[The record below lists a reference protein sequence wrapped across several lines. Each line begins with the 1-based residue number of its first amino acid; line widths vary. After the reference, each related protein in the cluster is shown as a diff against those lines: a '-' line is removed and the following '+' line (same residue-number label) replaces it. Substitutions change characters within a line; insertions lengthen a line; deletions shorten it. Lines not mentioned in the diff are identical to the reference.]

1 MGLSRHEAAELL
13 NVSVDASPDAV
24 QAARRSHARLWH
36 PDRQSDPAVAEFASE
51 RMARINEAADVLMQP
66 APSAEPISTSPGPAH
81 GAPTRSGPTP
91 RTRSRP
97 EWTTMSWAEARPIVW
112 RVCVAFAI
120 TVTITAPFM
129 PNLLGA
135 YGLAL
140 IVGTVTAAALIISAD
155 RSSR

>member
-66 APSAEPISTSPGPAH
+66 VAPGAAGSVDGSTRDAPTQAAPSPPLRA
-81 GAPTRSGPTP
+81 
-91 RTRSRP
+91 RP

-112 RVCVAFAI
+112 RVIIVFAL
-120 TVTITAPFM
+120 TVTITAPFV
-129 PNLLGA
+129 PNLLAA
-135 YGLAL
+135 YALAL
-140 IVGTVTAAALIISAD
+140 IVGTLTAAALILTAD
-155 RSSR
+155 RSET